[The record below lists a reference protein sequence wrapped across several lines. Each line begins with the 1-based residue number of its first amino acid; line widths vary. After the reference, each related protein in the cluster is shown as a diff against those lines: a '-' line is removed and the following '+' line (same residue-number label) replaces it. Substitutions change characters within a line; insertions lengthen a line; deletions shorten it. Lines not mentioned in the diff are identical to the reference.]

1 MDNHDTSSLA
11 STASDSPVVRRGYID
26 GCFDIMHSG
35 HYNAIRQAKAQCD
48 VLVVGIHS
56 DDEIASNK
64 APPVMKQEERYEL
77 LKHVKWI
84 DEILHD
90 VPYAPSLKTLAR
102 AKADFCVHGDD
113 MPVDSTGRGAYDDL
127 RDAGKLRVIK
137 RTEGVSTTDLVGR
150 LLLLTKDHLQGSQL
164 DSGLAPKDRSCVS
177 VRMLTTTRRIA
188 EFSSRRAPTSDDTVV
203 YVDGAFDMFNVGH
216 ATTLQKAKAL
226 GTYLLV
232 GIFDDETVNSMKG
245 SNYPVMNLLERVL
258 NVSACKH
265 VDEVIIGA
273 PVEITEDL
281 IKTMNISIVA
291 QGSISSRRPRCPSSD
306 EEGSVTQTNEVAKR
320 LGILH
325 EVESDYPHLTAAAI
339 AERIANNRL
348 TYIHR
353 NTKRDALEKE
363 YYSSK
368 QHIAEK
374 VCCHLA
380 QCDVLIIGVY
390 ADESIVPDKALP
402 VMKQDE
408 RYTFLKHLKWVDEIV
423 YGVPVVPTTEF
434 LDSINADF
442 CIHGDNMPVNGE
454 GRCAYDDLRD
464 AGRLRVF
471 KRTECVTVTDL
482 VGRLLVQTR
491 DHLTGPRLDDGLDSE
506 TRQILSAPGSPICR
520 ANDLAINSAVSSP
533 RMATSPTNSR
543 KVLVTNM
550 IKRISEFTTRRPPKP
565 DDVIV
570 YIDGAFDMFNVGHAS
585 TLEKAK
591 ALGTYLIVG
600 VFDDRTVNRMKGCN
614 YPVMNLG
621 ERVLNVSA
629 CKHVDDAVIGA
640 PLEFKEPKVL
650 PRTVGFANKCFSA
663 LHPSSEVPS
672 DEHGVRQKNDVPK
685 KLGIFKEVES
695 DFPELTVTTIA
706 ERISHNRLS
715 YIAEK
720 RNRAKSLE

>member
-1 MDNHDTSSLA
+1 MENTEASSVA
-11 STASDSPVVRRGYID
+11 STTSEDRTVRGYID

-56 DDEIASNK
+56 DDVIASNK

-90 VPYAPSLKTLAR
+90 ATYDIGLKTLVD

-113 MPVDSTGRGAYDDL
+113 MPVDFNGRGVYDDL

-177 VRMLTTTRRIA
+177 MIPSCMKECPSLIKP
-188 EFSSRRAPTSDDTVV
+188 SQLS

-348 TYIHR
+348 TYMHR
-353 NTKRDALEKE
+353 NRKRSAMEKD

-368 QHIAEK
+368 EHIAEK
-374 VCCHLA
+374 RLS
-380 QCDVLIIGVY
+380 
-390 ADESIVPDKALP
+390 E
-402 VMKQDE
+402 
-408 RYTFLKHLKWVDEIV
+408 
-423 YGVPVVPTTEF
+423 
-434 LDSINADF
+434 
-442 CIHGDNMPVNGE
+442 
-454 GRCAYDDLRD
+454 DL
-464 AGRLRVF
+464 L
-471 KRTECVTVTDL
+471 
-482 VGRLLVQTR
+482 
-491 DHLTGPRLDDGLDSE
+491 H
-506 TRQILSAPGSPICR
+506 
-520 ANDLAINSAVSSP
+520 
-533 RMATSPTNSR
+533 R
-543 KVLVTNM
+543 K
-550 IKRISEFTTRRPPKP
+550 P
-565 DDVIV
+565 
-570 YIDGAFDMFNVGHAS
+570 
-585 TLEKAK
+585 
-591 ALGTYLIVG
+591 
-600 VFDDRTVNRMKGCN
+600 
-614 YPVMNLG
+614 
-621 ERVLNVSA
+621 
-629 CKHVDDAVIGA
+629 
-640 PLEFKEPKVL
+640 
-650 PRTVGFANKCFSA
+650 PRTVLRNLVGLKRWCTVA
-663 LHPSSEVPS
+663 LLRFEISFDDH
-672 DEHGVRQKNDVPK
+672 VRD
-685 KLGIFKEVES
+685 I
-695 DFPELTVTTIA
+695 
-706 ERISHNRLS
+706 
-715 YIAEK
+715 Y
-720 RNRAKSLE
+720 